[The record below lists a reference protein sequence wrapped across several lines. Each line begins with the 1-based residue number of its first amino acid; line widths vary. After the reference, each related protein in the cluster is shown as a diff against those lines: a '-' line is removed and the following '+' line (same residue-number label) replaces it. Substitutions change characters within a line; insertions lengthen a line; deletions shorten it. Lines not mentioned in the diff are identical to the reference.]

1 MAKDLSEQLSRLGR
15 KAELLVTRFATLK
28 SENQTLR
35 AEIEELKAQNKA
47 LQAQNEKQG
56 LELEYLKISGAIA
69 PTSEEA
75 HKARAI
81 LSNLVRE
88 IDACVDQ
95 LIREV

>member
-28 SENQTLR
+28 SENESLR
-35 AEIEELKAQNKA
+35 SDLEELRAQNKA
-47 LQAQNEKQG
+47 LQALNEKQG
-56 LELEYLKISGAIA
+56 LELEYLKITGAIA

-75 HKARAI
+75 RQARAI

-88 IDACVDQ
+88 IDACVAD
-95 LIREV
+95 LMKDI

>member
-47 LQAQNEKQG
+47 LQSQNEKQG
-56 LELEYLKISGAIA
+56 LELEYLKITGAIA

-75 HKARAI
+75 RKARAI

-88 IDACVDQ
+88 IDACVAD
-95 LIREV
+95 LMKDI

>member
-88 IDACVDQ
+88 IDACVAD
-95 LIREV
+95 LMKDI